1 MNDTDSPIVALD
13 DVRFSYDDGASWAV
27 DGVGLTIRAGERIA
41 VVGANG
47 SGKSTLGRI
56 IAALAAPDSGTVT
69 LFGRVVFDGEA
80 HADRYREARH
90 DIGAVFQN
98 PEDQIVTTIVDD
110 DVAFGP
116 ENLGVPHERIGER
129 VDTALRQV
137 DMDGFG
143 VADPTRMSG
152 GQQQRVAI
160 AGMLAMRP
168 RMLVL
173 DEPTA
178 MLDESGRAEIM
189 TVLDDLHA
197 QGTTIVHITHSAAE
211 AVAADR
217 VIVMRDGR
225 IAEDA
230 KNDDENGH
238 ASGTNPLS
246 RLSPTAPPD
255 TRGSQE
261 NDIVSSSFD
270 SPWRGF
276 AEDARPSS
284 PGSPWRG
291 FATAAGIFPS
301 LGSPWQGELSGESRT
316 EGVDTPHTDVAPAIR
331 DTATP
336 SPIVTMSHVSFAY
349 DHDHPV
355 LRDVNL
361 TIDAGETVAIMG
373 RNGGGKSTLT
383 RLLCA
388 LETPSGGDI
397 TVDGIAV
404 ARSPGRRCKPPS
416 KRDRRRL
423 RGVVGYVMQHPER
436 QLFAETVAE
445 DVAYGPGN
453 LGLSGD
459 ELDARVRQTLD
470 ALHIGHLADR
480 SPFGLSGGQQRMVAI
495 AGILACRPRILIMDE
510 PTSSLDVD
518 AAARIHRLLADL
530 KAQGVTVIIVTH
542 DEAEAALADRVVELR
557 DGEITNRNAQS
568 ETNPLSRLTP
578 TAPPEPRGSQRN
590 NTVSSFSG
598 SPWQGELSDERRTE
612 GVEPPDAGSRSD
624 NASFVARLD
633 PRVKMVLTLVLMF
646 TAFAIGTPVQLGVA
660 AVAVG
665 AILAASRL
673 NPVAVLHSVRLF
685 LALFVVM
692 SALNVF
698 FVRTGTPLV
707 HLGPVPITDDG
718 VWTAVV
724 YAGRLA
730 LVVVLG
736 AVLLLTTTPTRLTDA
751 FEALLRPLRR
761 LGVHTGEIALV
772 MSLALRFIPTL
783 TGETKAII
791 DAQSAR
797 GGSIESGTPLQRLRA
812 LTAIIVPVFAGA
824 LRHAENLG
832 LALDARCYEGG
843 ANRTYYRLLRIS
855 WRDGVF
861 AVFCVLYLVVLF
873 AVPLV

>member
-1 MNDTDSPIVALD
+1 MNGTDSPIVALD

-27 DGVGLTIRAGERIA
+27 DGVGLTIHAGERIA

-90 DIGAVFQN
+90 GIGAVFQN

-129 VDTALRQV
+129 VDTALCQV
-137 DMDGFG
+137 DMGGFG
-143 VADPTRMSG
+143 AADPTRMSG

-189 TVLDDLHA
+189 TVLHDLHA
-197 QGTTIVHITHSAAE
+197 QGTAIVHITHSAAE
-211 AVAADR
+211 AVASDR

-225 IAEDA
+225 IVEDA
-230 KNDDENGH
+230 FS
-238 ASGTNPLS
+238 SGFLRQNPEIGG
-246 RLSPTAPPD
+246 TA
-255 TRGSQE
+255 
-261 NDIVSSSFD
+261 SSSH
-270 SPWRGF
+270 
-276 AEDARPSS
+276 
-284 PGSPWRG
+284 
-291 FATAAGIFPS
+291 
-301 LGSPWQGELSGESRT
+301 GSPWQGELADERRT
-316 EGVDTPHTDVAPAIR
+316 EGDDSPRTDTVSGIR
-331 DTATP
+331 GIANI
-336 SPIVTMSHVSFAY
+336 SPIIAMSHVSFAY

-361 TIDAGETVAIMG
+361 TIGAGETVAVMG

-404 ARSPGRRCKPPS
+404 ARNAGRRCRPLG

-445 DVAYGPGN
+445 DVAYGPSN

-459 ELDARVRQTLD
+459 ELAARVEQTLD

-518 AAARIHRLLADL
+518 ATARIHRLLDDL

-542 DEAEAALADRVVELR
+542 DGAEAALADRVVELV
-557 DGEITNRNAQS
+557 DGEVADHS
-568 ETNPLSRLTP
+568 P
-578 TAPPEPRGSQRN
+578 
-590 NTVSSFSG
+590 SG
-598 SPWQGELSDERRTE
+598 SPWQGEPSGERRAE
-612 GVEPPDAGSRSD
+612 GVEPPDADGRD
-624 NASFVARLD
+624 NNTSFVARLD

-646 TAFAIGTPVQLGVA
+646 TAFAIGTPVQLGIA

-665 AILAASRL
+665 VVLAASRL

-685 LALFVVM
+685 LALFVIM
-692 SALNVF
+692 SALNIF
-698 FVRTGTPLV
+698 FVRTGTPLAY
-707 HLGPVPITDDG
+707 LGPVPITDDG

-751 FEALLRPLRR
+751 FEALLRPLHRF
-761 LGVHTGEIALV
+761 GVHTGEIALV

-783 TGETKAII
+783 TGETKAIV

-797 GGSIESGTPLQRLRA
+797 GGSIESGAPLQRLRA

-843 ANRTYYRLLRIS
+843 AGRTHYRLLRLS

-861 AVFCVLYLVVLF
+861 TVFCAAYLAVLF
-873 AVPLV
+873 VAPLV